1 MTVAVP
7 EIVGDPTA
15 VTAASPVGIATADV
29 EILGDPTA
37 VVLITPAGVAVAPA
51 CTVAAP

>member
-1 MTVAVP
+1 MNTYVHPRV
-7 EIVGDPTA
+7 
-15 VTAASPVGIATADV
+15 SPDDYGRNRYPWFN

-37 VVLITPAGVAVAPA
+37 VALVTPAGITRAPA

>member
-37 VVLITPAGVAVAPA
+37 VLELTPLGITSAPA

>member
-1 MTVAVP
+1 MP

>member
-1 MTVAVP
+1 MP

-15 VTAASPVGIATADV
+15 VTAASPVGIATAHV

-37 VVLITPAGVAVAPA
+37 VALVTPAGITRAPA

>member
-29 EILGDPTA
+29 EILGEPTA
-37 VVLITPAGVAVAPA
+37 VVLVTPASVTRAPA

>member
-1 MTVAVP
+1 MP

-29 EILGDPTA
+29 EMLGDPTA
-37 VVLITPAGVAVAPA
+37 VVLVTPAGVTRAPA

>member
-1 MTVAVP
+1 MIVAVP

-15 VTAASPVGIATADV
+15 VTALSPVGNATADV
-29 EILGDPTA
+29 DMLGDPTA
-37 VVLITPAGVAVAPA
+37 VVPVTPAGITRAPA

>member
-1 MTVAVP
+1 MP

-15 VTAASPVGIATADV
+15 VTAASPVGIDTADV
-29 EILGDPTA
+29 EILGDHTA
-37 VVLITPAGVAVAPA
+37 VALVTPAGITRAPA

>member
-1 MTVAVP
+1 MP

-29 EILGDPTA
+29 EILTDPILDDPA
-37 VVLITPAGVAVAPA
+37 TPLGNTRAPA